1 MKIKTDQ
8 NEDPN
13 INPDTNLEDISISP
27 ADVDAQH
34 RRDDK
39 IILHRIKKYCFYVG
53 GIFAGLY
60 VIVWLCNILL
70 PQRFRWLTTDEI
82 TNLQNISLYILTGV
96 LSALV
101 SNYFFR
107 K

>member
-8 NEDPN
+8 NEDSN
-13 INPDTNLEDISISP
+13 INTDTNLADVSISSV
-27 ADVDAQH
+27 DVDAQH

-53 GIFAGLY
+53 GIVAGLY
-60 VIVWLCNILL
+60 VLVWLWHVLL
-70 PQRFRWLTTDEI
+70 PQSLRWLNPDEI
-82 TNLQNISLYILTGV
+82 TNLQNISLYILTGI

-101 SNYFFR
+101 GNYFF
-107 K
+107 KK